1 MSTLA
6 DQLKAALEFDEL
18 RARELAPHFAASVL
32 ASGKHDFSSTESTIR
47 FGYIHGRERERART
61 AAIDQALCEVVEFL
75 ERNAP
80 RFYGET
86 EVALEALFDR
96 LRAAL
101 EGRG

>member
-1 MSTLA
+1 MTNLT
-6 DQLKAALEFDEL
+6 DQLKAALALDA
-18 RARELAPHFAASVL
+18 ARVRDQA
-32 ASGKHDFSSTESTIR
+32 KHEDSDGY
-47 FGYIHGRERERART
+47 FGFITGAEWERART

>member
-6 DQLKAALEFDEL
+6 DQLKAALAL
-18 RARELAPHFAASVL
+18 PHMVGAANDYS
-32 ASGKHDFSSTESTIR
+32 E
-47 FGYIHGRERERART
+47 GRTFERNRT
-61 AAIDQALCEVVEFL
+61 KAIDQALCEVVEFL

-86 EVALEALFDR
+86 EVALETLFER

-101 EGRG
+101 EPAVAASGSDLSGRAASCGEGRG